1 MYGFLVVLYS
11 NFVPKTHHFWN
22 IQLVSIQWPWNPGYG
37 SLKVIGTNKDQSAA
51 YDFLLMFYCNHEPIS
66 YHFQDKQLFQSK
78 ITNFS
83 HPMYFRPPLKGFPLE
98 LGIGAGGQKLEWRA
112 TGPRK
117 KFRRYLQLSGYK
129 PPMWRTDTGQQQRLR
144 LRIVSHGKKTRSTWR
159 P

>member
-1 MYGFLVVLYS
+1 MSCPWKPGYGSVKVNENGTIRYTVYGFLVVLYS

-51 YDFLLMFYCNHEPIS
+51 YDFLLTFYCSHEPIS

-98 LGIGAGGQKLEWRA
+98 LGIGAGGQKLEWW
-112 TGPRK
+112 
-117 KFRRYLQLSGYK
+117 GYWAEK
-129 PPMWRTDTGQQQRLR
+129 E
-144 LRIVSHGKKTRSTWR
+144 V
-159 P
+159 